1 MESAEQVLSVSQ
13 LTREIREVLESRIG
27 AVWVEGEIS
36 NHRLQS
42 SGHQYFTL
50 KDAGSQIS
58 CVMFRGAAGRSSVR
72 LTDGVQVQLYGEISV
87 YEPRGQYQLVV
98 KQVQM
103 KGQGSLQARFE
114 ALKRRLYDEGLFDEE
129 DKQFIPKFPKV
140 VALVTSPTGAAI
152 QDMLNILTRRAP
164 WLHVLVYPVRVQG
177 AGVERETIE
186 ALQVLNDARR
196 HGLPEPDTI
205 VIGRGGG
212 SIEDLWAYNEESLA
226 RAIFASRIPI
236 ISAVGHEID
245 FTIADFV
252 ADLRAPTPS
261 AAAELLA
268 PDLGELRSFF
278 DTAAARMQ
286 TRIMMLL
293 KHHEQV
299 IELTAKG
306 PLLHEPER
314 FLERAEQSVDELEAR
329 LSSCAT
335 EQLRTLEDWL
345 VQSQQVLMQHH
356 PRVLI
361 TEAGHQVETQTT
373 RLRQTLEHRLVR
385 MSDRLASRADV
396 LRNLGPESILSRG
409 FSFTMTEDGSSLK
422 HAQDVKPGD
431 RLITRLHEGEVRSVV
446 EDS

>member
-1 MESAEQVLSVSQ
+1 MESPEQVLSVTQ

-27 AVWVEGEIS
+27 SVWVEGEIS

-50 KDAGSQIS
+50 KDAGSQVS
-58 CVMFRGAAGRSSVR
+58 CVMFRGAAGRSSAR
-72 LTDGVQVQLYGEISV
+72 LTDGAQVQVHGEISV

-114 ALKRRLYDEGLFDEE
+114 ALKRKLYDEGLFDEE
-129 DKQFIPKFPKV
+129 HKQGIPKFPKV

-186 ALQVLNDARR
+186 ALEVLNEASR

-226 RAIFASRIPI
+226 RAIFDSRIPI

-268 PDLGELRSFF
+268 PDLSELRGFF
-278 DTAAARMQ
+278 DNTAARMQ
-286 TRIMMLL
+286 MRIMTLL
-293 KHHEQV
+293 NHHEQV
-299 IELTAKG
+299 IDLTAKG
-306 PLLHEPER
+306 PLLHEPQR
-314 FLERAEQSVDELEAR
+314 FLERAEQSVDELESR
-329 LSSCAT
+329 LESCAT
-335 EQLRTLEDWL
+335 EQLRAMEDLL
-345 VQSQQVLMQHH
+345 VQRQQVLMHHH
-356 PRVLI
+356 PRVQI
-361 TEAGHQVETQTT
+361 TEAAHALETQAT

-385 MSDRLASRADV
+385 LGDRLSSRADL
-396 LRNLGPESILSRG
+396 LRNLGPESTLARG
-409 FSFTMTEDGSSLK
+409 FSFTMMEDGSSLK
-422 HAQDVKPGD
+422 HAKDVKPGD

-446 EDS
+446 E